1 MAAMSDQDAA
11 QLRFKLE
18 NMSVRGRN
26 VPKPISAWTQVCI
39 VFEMYA
45 KISTVQH

>member
-1 MAAMSDQDAA
+1 MAAMTDQDAA

-26 VPKPISAWTQVCI
+26 VPKPISAWTQVCNYFI
-39 VFEMYA
+39 FHSRFV
-45 KISTVQH
+45 S